1 VCLNDR
7 APGLGEVFHGDCTA
21 TGEVFLGNRTAT
33 SEVLS
38 LPYRPYLDE
47 WVRTSGCR
55 TLAQIGGGR
64 GGEGGRRT
72 GLGFGMGGDD
82 MNKAVR
88 SACEAAQW
96 RGGEAR
102 RRGEETHMK
111 EVVRLARDTTRANE
125 KNCCQR
131 KRMKSKMEN
140 YNF

>member
-1 VCLNDR
+1 
-7 APGLGEVFHGDCTA
+7 
-21 TGEVFLGNRTAT
+21 
-33 SEVLS
+33 
-38 LPYRPYLDE
+38 
-47 WVRTSGCR
+47 
-55 TLAQIGGGR
+55 
-64 GGEGGRRT
+64 
-72 GLGFGMGGDD
+72 
-82 MNKAVR
+82 MNKAAR

-111 EVVRLARDTTRANE
+111 EAVRLARDTTRANE